1 MKNNILFSAILLISV
16 IFFTACGSDSK
27 KNPIEPEAPIA
38 VEPFSFF
45 NATTPIIITKPTDV
59 NGTISENNFSI
70 SVQLLKHGLVA
81 AGVSIQMKPF
91 NFRYGSVKT
100 SVVDTD
106 ANGVVEFVYV
116 APTGNDYNVIRGQN
130 FIIEAILL
138 ASEDEESTTTSSDTP
153 PSVLLVQ
160 PFVLQF
166 K

>member
-1 MKNNILFSAILLISV
+1 MKNSILVSCVLFMSV
-16 IFFTACGSDSK
+16 VFFTACGSDSK
-27 KNPIEPEAPIA
+27 KNPIEPEAPTE
-38 VEPFSFF
+38 VEPYTFF
-45 NATTPIIITKPTDV
+45 NATTPIIVTKSSEV
-59 NGTISENNFSI
+59 NSTISGNNFSI

-91 NFRYGSVKT
+91 NFKYGSIET

-106 ANGVVEFVYV
+106 DNGVVEFIYV
-116 APTGNDYNVIRGQN
+116 APTGSDYDVIQGQN

-138 ASEDEESTTTSSDTP
+138 ASENEESTTTSDDSP
-153 PSVLLVQ
+153 PRVLLVQ